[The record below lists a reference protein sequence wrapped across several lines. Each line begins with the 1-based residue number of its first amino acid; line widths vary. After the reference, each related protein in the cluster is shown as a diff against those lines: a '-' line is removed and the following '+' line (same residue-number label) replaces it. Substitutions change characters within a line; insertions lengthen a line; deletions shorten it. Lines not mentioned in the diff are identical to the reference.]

1 MIIPRSLEKIIL
13 EKLSSSHKG
22 IVIYGARQVGK
33 TTLVQT
39 ILSNLNLKTLSLTGD
54 EPQRVKI
61 FSSNDLNKLKSI
73 VSGYELI
80 FLDEAQLIPNVGTS
94 LKLLLDNLPNL
105 KIIVTGSSSF
115 DLANKINEP
124 LTGRVWN
131 YHLYPIATNELS
143 TIYNQFELNSLL
155 ENQLIFGSY
164 PEIYSQPNSN
174 LKKEYLGNLSNSYLY
189 KDLLSLADIKNSN
202 KIRDLLKLLAFQI
215 GSEVSLVELSNTLGI
230 SKDTVSRYLDL
241 LEKAFINTPLSGL

>member
-105 KIIVTGSSSF
+105 KIIVTGYNLP
-115 DLANKINEP
+115 LATYESNEKLKPKRRENKMLP
-124 LTGRVWN
+124 L
-131 YHLYPIATNELS
+131 
-143 TIYNQFELNSLL
+143 
-155 ENQLIFGSY
+155 
-164 PEIYSQPNSN
+164 
-174 LKKEYLGNLSNSYLY
+174 
-189 KDLLSLADIKNSN
+189 
-202 KIRDLLKLLAFQI
+202 
-215 GSEVSLVELSNTLGI
+215 
-230 SKDTVSRYLDL
+230 
-241 LEKAFINTPLSGL
+241 